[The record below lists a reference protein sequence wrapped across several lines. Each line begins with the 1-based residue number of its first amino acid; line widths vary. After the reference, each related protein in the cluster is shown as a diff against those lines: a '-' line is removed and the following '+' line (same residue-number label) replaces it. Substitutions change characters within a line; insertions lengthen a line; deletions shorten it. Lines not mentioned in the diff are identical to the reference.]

1 MTARNG
7 GDVVPAFVD
16 LATMLASVSDR
27 AVLADRGLAALVVEF
42 ACWEIQLAEWNGRW
56 KPKSHDGRGDWIR
69 EGRAMFDDRDTLKA
83 RAYALLRRD

>member
-16 LATMLASVSDR
+16 LSTMLASVSDR
-27 AVLADRGLAALVVEF
+27 AVLADLELAALVVEF
-42 ACWEIQLAEWNGRW
+42 ACWEMQLAEWRGRW
-56 KPKSHDGRGDWIR
+56 KPKAHDGRDDWIR
-69 EGRAMFDDRDTLKA
+69 EGRAMFDERDALKA